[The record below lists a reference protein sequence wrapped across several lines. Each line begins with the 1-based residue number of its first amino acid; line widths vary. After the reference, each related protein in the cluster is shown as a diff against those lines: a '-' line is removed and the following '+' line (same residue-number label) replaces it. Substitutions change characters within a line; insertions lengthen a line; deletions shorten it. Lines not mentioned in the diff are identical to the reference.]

1 MCCCYSRI
9 KDHIQG
15 DIKGPFKGVYK
26 EFTPDSPWC
35 AFLEV
40 FYEAN
45 MEVTE
50 KSVALLNC

>member
-1 MCCCYSRI
+1 MLLLQSY
-9 KDHIQG
+9 
-15 DIKGPFKGVYK
+15 KGSYKEILKVLLRVYK
-26 EFTPDSPWC
+26 KFTPD

>member
-1 MCCCYSRI
+1 MLLLQSY
-9 KDHIQG
+9 
-15 DIKGPFKGVYK
+15 KGSYKEILKVLLRVYK

>member
-1 MCCCYSRI
+1 MCCCYSHI
-9 KDHIQG
+9 KDHTQ
-15 DIKGPFKGVYK
+15 DILKVFLRVYK